1 MLLLLRLL
9 LLRASSLSLHRRALS
24 LLVRSHRPHPQL
36 RHVLLRRHALLGRV
50 GGQLLALLLGEVFRG
65 HAAFGGFGGH
75 LLLQLLHGGEL
86 FGGWLARGRHL
97 RSWGLWRRLE
107 EGRRRKGVL
116 SWSLEEVDRLMQ
128 PVKTDIAESV

>member
-9 LLRASSLSLHRRALS
+9 LLRAGSLSLYRRALS

-36 RHVLLRRHALLGRV
+36 RHVLIRRHSLLGRV

-86 FGGWLARGRHL
+86 FGGRLARGRHF
-97 RSWGLWRRLE
+97 RGWGVMEAFGGGSEE
-107 EGRRRKGVL
+107 EGGVVVVV
-116 SWSLEEVDRLMQ
+116 EEVDRLMQ
-128 PVKTDIAESV
+128 PAKTDIAESG